1 MAGTART
8 PTSLIK
14 ESAGSMSLWIA
25 PFTAVDDTDTYAS
38 GMTNRIV
45 MAWFNPTDVPTG
57 GEYQGVDVTYT
68 LSTGAIV
75 FNCGEDDRAG
85 NLYIL
90 TAGDGKTS

>member
-8 PTSLIK
+8 PTALIL
-14 ESAGSMSLWIA
+14 EMVGGMSLWVA

-38 GMTNRIV
+38 GLKNRIV

-57 GEYQGVDVTYT
+57 ATYEGVDVTYV
-68 LSTGAIV
+68 LATGAIT

-90 TAGDGKTS
+90 TASDGG